1 VSQPTVPVLE
11 LDLHVSSGAT
21 LNRWGT
27 LEDGSRTVSAHAQ
40 IDWLRPQAA
49 RTFEDIALDGV
60 LAIQSLELRHPAWF
74 KAGIPYPEE
83 DFSSP
88 DLPDLEVD
96 VSG

>member
-1 VSQPTVPVLE
+1 MTQPTVPVLE

-27 LEDGSRTVSAHAQ
+27 LEYGSRTTTMQAQ
-40 IDWLRPQAA
+40 IDWLRPSAV
-49 RTFEDIALDGV
+49 RSVEDIALDGV
-60 LAIQSLELRHPAWF
+60 LVLQSLELKHPAWF
-74 KAGIPYPEE
+74 QAGIPYPEE

-96 VSG
+96 VSD